1 MNASPSFRVSASIL
15 ALSTVVH
22 SAPLLTDN
30 FDVANTDAST
40 FNNTIATTQG
50 GSFAPIT
57 YSVFAPGGGYT
68 AQHSNGGNMIVVGN
82 SGILGG
88 RASLNRNFAIEANY
102 ADKPLSV
109 SFILAEVTDGG
120 DPSVWGHFG
129 LGSSQNGDYFGTD
142 FAMFMRS
149 NGQWQTRDNNAAAD
163 LGTGTYA
170 DGSVRWLE
178 APRRADWTLRMP
190 YQRHLCTVLLFDQMA
205 NPISSDDPTTRK
217 LSPEGKVVACS
228 FARYVAR
235 KLGGAPSDGTPNPV
249 AKVSIYS
256 VMHSVLEPWQVQN
269 GWDTN
274 DLRLHTPFYIG
285 TFGPDG
291 VQLDAGTTTIEYRVV
306 SDLAAHMLTR
316 DIYPLFRK
324 YPDRDRAEILTEVGA
339 PPAIR
344 ALFYRFPELTRQDE
358 MDRPDLKEIIE
369 QLHGTQG
376 IPADRLGSKKS

>member
-1 MNASPSFRVSASIL
+1 MQRREPAQASPTEPQPKRFGPPLWGKTIVSLLVSAHFFAIFTAVTAAGTSQFPPPPLLVLTKEYLTRPYLHFVFLTNPYRFFAPNPGPSNLLWFRV
-15 ALSTVVH
+15 
-22 SAPLLTDN
+22 
-30 FDVANTDAST
+30 
-40 FNNTIATTQG
+40 
-50 GSFAPIT
+50 
-57 YSVFAPGGGYT
+57 
-68 AQHSNGGNMIVVGN
+68 
-82 SGILGG
+82 
-88 RASLNRNFAIEANY
+88 E
-102 ADKPLSV
+102 
-109 SFILAEVTDGG
+109 
-120 DPSVWGHFG
+120 
-129 LGSSQNGDYFGTD
+129 
-142 FAMFMRS
+142 
-149 NGQWQTRDNNAAAD
+149 
-163 LGTGTYA
+163 YA

-235 KLGGAPSDGTPNPV
+235 KIGGAQSEGTPNPV

-291 VQLDAGTTTIEYRVV
+291 VQLDAGTTAIEYRVV

-324 YPDRDRAEILTEVGA
+324 YPDRDRAELLTQVGA